1 MPVVRVN
8 TSGNRHLAFRPII
21 FAFVTDLTSLNTF
34 ALPVKAK
41 RLVQLHSIA
50 EAQAFLRAGDQSDG
64 PIMVLGGGSNVLFT
78 KDFEGTIVQL
88 AIKEI
93 KESPHDDRFLDVY
106 AGAGVVWNDLVTYT
120 ISQGLGGLENLT
132 LIWGWVGAAPMQNI
146 GAYGAE
152 VKDTII
158 AVHALEVATGNE
170 RTFTNA
176 ECRFGYRESIF
187 KHEAKGHYWIT
198 GVTFRL
204 DKEPRLKMSYGDIRK
219 TLDEMEVNEPTV
231 ADISA
236 AVARIR
242 TAKLPDPHKEG
253 NAGSFFKN
261 PEVHAAQ
268 AQALLDK
275 HPLMPSFPAPEGRI
289 KIPAGWLIEQA
300 GWKGYR
306 RGPVGVHPRQALVL
320 VHYGGG
326 QGSDILQLA
335 RDIQQDVEAK
345 FGIALQV
352 EVNVV

>member
-1 MPVVRVN
+1 MPGLF
-8 TSGNRHLAFRPII
+8 TLASGNRHLSFIPPI
-21 FAFVTDLTSLNTF
+21 FTLVTDLTALNTF
-34 ALPVKAK
+34 ALSVRANK
-41 RLVQLHSIA
+41 LVQLHSVA
-50 EAQAFLRAGDQSDG
+50 EAQAFLRSGAVGAG
-64 PIMVLGGGSNVLFT
+64 PVLVLGGGSNVLFT
-78 KDFEGTIVQL
+78 KDFDGTVVQL
-88 AIKEI
+88 AIREMEDTPYD
-93 KESPHDDRFLDVY
+93 ESHVDVY
-106 AGAGVVWNDLVTYT
+106 AGAGVVWNDLVTHT
-120 ISQGLGGLENLT
+120 VRQGLGGLENLT

-152 VKDTII
+152 VKDTIV

-170 RTFTNA
+170 RTFSNA

-187 KHEAKGHYWIT
+187 KHEAKGKYWIT

-204 DKEPRLKMSYGDIRK
+204 NKEPRLRMGYGDIRK
-219 TLDEMEVNEPTV
+219 NLDEMEVNEPTV

-236 AVARIR
+236 AVACIR
-242 TAKLPDPHKEG
+242 TSKLPDPHKEG

-261 PEVHAAQ
+261 PEVPPAQ

-275 HPLMPSFPAPEGRI
+275 HPLMPSFPAAEGRI

-326 QGSDILQLA
+326 QGADILQLA
-335 RDIQQDVEAK
+335 RDIQHDVEVK
-345 FGIALQV
+345 FGIALQA